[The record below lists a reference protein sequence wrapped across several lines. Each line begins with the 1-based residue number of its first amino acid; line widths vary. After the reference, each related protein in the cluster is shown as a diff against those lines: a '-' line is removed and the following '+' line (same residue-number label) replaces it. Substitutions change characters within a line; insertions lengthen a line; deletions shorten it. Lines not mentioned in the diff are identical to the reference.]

1 MKKPIYV
8 LLILLLPVWLLAQPQ
23 SENFRITKQV
33 IDAGGGA
40 SSSANFQLYSA
51 FGQPTPVGVQ
61 SSESYVLYAGYLTP
75 TFAVSPLSPIQT
87 LVITPVPPSAVL
99 IWQSISGAN
108 SYKIYRD
115 LDPRFAPSPGNLIDT
130 VSDTT
135 FTDSNALGLPLGK
148 YFYLVT
154 ASSESMMM
162 GAVPQMPP
170 PSRINHQTDQS
181 RSSRDADRR

>member
-1 MKKPIYV
+1 MKKVYCILV
-8 LLILLLPVWLLAQPQ
+8 LFALPVWLLAQPQ
-23 SENFRITKQV
+23 SENYRITKQV

-87 LVITPVPPSAVL
+87 LVITPIPPSTVL
-99 IWQSISGAN
+99 CWQSIPGAN

-115 LDPRFAPSPGNLIDT
+115 LDPRFTPETGNLIDT

-135 FTDSNALGLPLGK
+135 FTDTNALGLPLGK
-148 YFYLVT
+148 YFYIVT
-154 ASSESMMM
+154 ASTESIMM
-162 GAVPQMPP
+162 GAAPQTP
-170 PSRINHQTDQS
+170 PSSRKNQTTDQTRS
-181 RSSRDADRR
+181 RGDVDRR